1 MSKNKKALIGFL
13 IVAVSFFLMIR
24 SCDSFKADSVGVD
37 LVEELQVDDI
47 DTIQVDIVKKST
59 CKIQPKDTIAPP
71 KIITRYKTDYTI
83 LEKPILAFQM
93 VKDTARIKEL
103 ENQLAVA
110 MESLKSKRL
119 ENNNLIAQLEDVS
132 KAYEKVTGKTCKV
145 TEVYDNRDYKLTIRA
160 NSDSDTISLSHNLTL
175 KNSVKL
181 VEQHRYSFGIG
192 GGVNVFRDENL
203 KTKASFMPS
212 VQLRVKDHV
221 ISGGVDP
228 INGRGMVQYNHHIG
242 FNKWKVN

>member
-1 MSKNKKALIGFL
+1 MNKNKKALIGFV
-13 IVAVSFFLMIR
+13 IVAVSILLMIR
-24 SCDSFKADSVGVD
+24 SCYSFEVD
-37 LVEELQVDDI
+37 TNLVEETEI
-47 DTIQVDIVKKST
+47 DNVGSFENTTEKIDSI
-59 CKIQPKDTIAPP
+59 IQPKCST
-71 KIITRYKTDYTI
+71 KIITKYKTDYTI
-83 LEKPILAFQM
+83 IEKPILAFQM

-132 KAYEKVTGKTCKV
+132 RAYEKATGKTCKV
-145 TEVYDNRDYKLTIRA
+145 TEVYDNPDYKLTIRA

-175 KNSVKL
+175 KNNVKL
-181 VEQHRYSFGIG
+181 VEEHRYSFGIG
-192 GGVNVFRDENL
+192 GGANIFRDENL
-203 KTKASFMPS
+203 KTKVSFMPS

-228 INGRGMVQYNHHIG
+228 INGRGLIQYNHHIG
-242 FNKWKVN
+242 FNKWRVN